1 MSKLVV
7 IAYDSANK
15 AAEVRSRLR
24 TMQKD
29 QTIDLDEA
37 LVAVKDEEGE
47 VSLLQTYKPIATE
60 APNRGFWNSLVGL
73 ILMNPVLGMSTSRRA
88 NAVGGALTEVGVD
101 QDFLKDLTATF
112 QNGTSV
118 LFALV
123 REASTEKVLAEL
135 RGTGGKLLETTLTHA
150 EEARLQAA
158 LDCAG

>member
-1 MSKLVV
+1 
-7 IAYDSANK
+7 
-15 AAEVRSRLR
+15 
-24 TMQKD
+24 MQKD

>member
-1 MSKLVV
+1 M
-7 IAYDSANK
+7 
-15 AAEVRSRLR
+15 
-24 TMQKD
+24 
-29 QTIDLDEA
+29 
-37 LVAVKDEEGE
+37 AVKDEEGQ

-60 APNRGFWNSLVGL
+60 APNRGFWNSMVGL
-73 ILMNPVLGMSTSRRA
+73 ILMNPVMGMSTSRRA